1 MSRLRPGW
9 LVALWAVVLTVSAWL
24 PWLTTSAGGEGR
36 ASAIGGTAGSIAL
49 PPRFGPG
56 QLIVLLAS
64 VLVVLGAMIGRGI
77 APRLAAAAAVVIS
90 LLVGAL
96 TWWFYS
102 ANVEGP
108 VVAGYGLFLGALSA
122 LGALGCSVWALGV
135 ALLEAE
141 PRPLHRR

>member
-1 MSRLRPGW
+1 VARLRPGW
-9 LVALWAVVLTVSAWL
+9 LLTLWALVLTVSAWL

-36 ASAIGGTAGSIAL
+36 ASAIGGTEGSIAL

-77 APRLAAAAAVVIS
+77 ALRLAAAAAVVIS
-90 LLVGAL
+90 VLLAAL

-108 VVAGYGLFLGALSA
+108 VVAGYGLYLGALSA
-122 LGALGCSVWALGV
+122 LAALGCSVWALGA